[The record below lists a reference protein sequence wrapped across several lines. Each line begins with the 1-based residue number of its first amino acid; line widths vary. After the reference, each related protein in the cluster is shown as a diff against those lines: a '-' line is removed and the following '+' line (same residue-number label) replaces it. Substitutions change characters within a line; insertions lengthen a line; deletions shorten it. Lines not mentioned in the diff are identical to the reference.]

1 MRTALIVDAACDLPA
16 DYCVQNNIHILPIG
30 VVFGEDRY
38 FDQRESEKTQ
48 DFYRDYS
55 HYHAKKTY
63 SLPPSVDVISSY
75 ILDNVAKNYD
85 QAFVMCLSST
95 RSNLYKFAIEAGKQV
110 MQSIRDNNSCG
121 SYRLKNLRI
130 MDTQT
135 VFTGQ
140 AVLAYEAQRV
150 IQVIKNVDSQELYEV
165 LRVLSENVNVFTIP
179 DDLYYIRARANLRG
193 ERSYGKLSYA
203 IGRSFDVKPIV
214 LTKNDS
220 TTKIGKGKGFGD
232 AVSTLFHMIKEAID
246 NGLMINAVML
256 SYSGDTRDIT
266 RLNSFKSLQGHA
278 ENEGVKIHISVMST
292 AAGIN
297 VGPGAL
303 SVSYCG

>member
-1 MRTALIVDAACDLPA
+1 MRTALIVDAACDLPP
-16 DYCVQNNIHILPIG
+16 DYCVQNDIHILPMG
-30 VVFGEDRY
+30 VVFGEERY
-38 FDQRESEKTQ
+38 FDQRDSEITKN
-48 DFYRDYS
+48 FYSDYN
-55 HYHAKKTY
+55 HHHAKHTY
-63 SLPPSVDVISSY
+63 SLPPSVDVISDY
-75 ILDNVAKNYD
+75 IMEHVAAQYE
-85 QAFVMCLSST
+85 QAFIMCLSSD
-95 RSNLYKFAIEAGKQV
+95 RSRLYKFAVEAGKQV
-110 MQSIRDNNSCG
+110 MQAVRDRRDSEA
-121 SYRLKNLRI
+121 YRLKNLRI

-150 IQVIKNVDSQELYEV
+150 IQVIKKVDSQELYEV
-165 LRVLSENVNVFTIP
+165 VRVLSENVKVFTIP

-214 LTKNDS
+214 LMNNGASK
-220 TTKIGKGKGFGD
+220 KVGKGKGFGE
-232 AVSTLFHMIKEAID
+232 AVSNLFQMIKEAID
-246 NGLMINAVML
+246 KGLMINAVML
-256 SYSGDTRDIT
+256 SYSGETREIT
-266 RLNSFKSLQGHA
+266 RLNSFKSLQGYA
-278 ENEGVKIHISVMST
+278 ENEGIKIHISVMST